1 MFRLVAHICP
11 LLNKEYLNCN
21 KAQSEINC
29 CVRVRRAFCVIR
41 KFSMDLK
48 PTISRF
54 SIHEYIFNHGLQSS
68 IQDKKILA
76 FQFVINIFEFDEN
89 NIEVHEAII
98 DIKKCLDQSFF
109 NR

>member
-29 CVRVRRAFCVIR
+29 CVRVRRVIR

-68 IQDKKILA
+68 IHSSYIL
-76 FQFVINIFEFDEN
+76 V
-89 NIEVHEAII
+89 
-98 DIKKCLDQSFF
+98 
-109 NR
+109 